1 MTNYLLDTDICIYW
15 LKGYQA
21 VKDHLLNA
29 GTEHIAISV
38 ITAAELYFGVYN
50 SIRVE
55 ENHFQLER
63 FLDTITILS
72 LENPI
77 LNTYGVLMAELR
89 KEGQALADF
98 DLLIAATTL
107 TEGRV
112 LVTNNI
118 RHYERIPHIR
128 LENWVEV

>member
-15 LKGYQA
+15 LKGYQP
-21 VKDHLLNA
+21 VKDHLLNT
-29 GTEHIAISV
+29 GIVHIAISV

-50 SIRVE
+50 SVRVE

-63 FLDTITILS
+63 FLDIITILP

-77 LNTYGVLMAELR
+77 LNTYGVLKAELR
-89 KEGQALADF
+89 KEGQVLADF
-98 DLLIAATTL
+98 DLLIASTAL

>member
-1 MTNYLLDTDICIYW
+1 VTDYLLDTDICIYW
-15 LKGYQA
+15 LKGSQA

-38 ITAAELYFGVYN
+38 ITAAELYFGAYN
-50 SIRVE
+50 SVRVK

-63 FLDTITILS
+63 FLDTITVLP
-72 LENPI
+72 LENSV
-77 LNTYGVLMAELR
+77 LQTFGVLKAELR

-98 DLLIAATTL
+98 DLLIAATAL
-107 TEGRV
+107 AEGRV
-112 LVTNNI
+112 MVTNNI
-118 RHYERIPHIR
+118 RHYERIPYIR

>member
-1 MTNYLLDTDICIYW
+1 
-15 LKGYQA
+15 
-21 VKDHLLNA
+21 
-29 GTEHIAISV
+29 
-38 ITAAELYFGVYN
+38 VYN

-55 ENHFQLER
+55 ENHFQLKR
-63 FLDTITILS
+63 FLDTITILP

-77 LNTYGVLMAELR
+77 LNTYGVLKAELR
-89 KEGQALADF
+89 KEGQVLADF
-98 DLLIAATTL
+98 DPLIAATAL

>member
-1 MTNYLLDTDICIYW
+1 MTDYLLDTDICIYW
-15 LKGYQA
+15 LKGSQA

-38 ITAAELYFGVYN
+38 ITAAELYFGAYN
-50 SIRVE
+50 SVRVK

-63 FLDTITILS
+63 FLDTITVLP
-72 LENPI
+72 LENSV
-77 LNTYGVLMAELR
+77 LQTFGVLKAELR

-98 DLLIAATTL
+98 DLLIAATAL
-107 TEGRV
+107 AEGRV
-112 LVTNNI
+112 MVTNNI
-118 RHYERIPHIR
+118 RHYERIPYIR

>member
-1 MTNYLLDTDICIYW
+1 VTNYLLDTDICIYW

-21 VKDHLLNA
+21 VKDHLLNT
-29 GTEHIAISV
+29 GIVHIAISV

-50 SIRVE
+50 SVRVE

-63 FLDTITILS
+63 FLGIITILP

-77 LNTYGVLMAELR
+77 LNTYGVLKAELR
-89 KEGQALADF
+89 KEGQVLADF
-98 DLLIAATTL
+98 DLLIAATAL

>member
-1 MTNYLLDTDICIYW
+1 MTDYLLDTDICIYW
-15 LKGYQA
+15 LKGSQV

-38 ITAAELYFGVYN
+38 ITAAELYFGAYN
-50 SIRVE
+50 SVRVK
-55 ENHFQLER
+55 ENHFHLER
-63 FLDTITILS
+63 FLDTITILP
-72 LENPI
+72 LENYA
-77 LNTYGVLMAELR
+77 LQTFGVLKAELR

-98 DLLIAATTL
+98 DLLIAATAL
-107 TEGRV
+107 AEGRV